1 MAKTKYIK
9 YKAGYKYQLY
19 EVYKD
24 HISIRPEV
32 DIVTRYIL
40 LSVTGELEIRYGY
53 AWDGA
58 SGPTIDTLNSMRGSL
73 VHDALCQLMRMDLLD
88 RKWKTKIDLLFEEIL
103 IVDDMSKCRARVWF
117 RGVDK
122 LADSATLA
130 ENVKEVITAPAR
142 KQTKF
147 LEGVNDAPD

>member
-1 MAKTKYIK
+1 MPKRKYIK
-9 YKAGYKYQLY
+9 YKEGYKYQLY

-40 LSVTGELEIRYGY
+40 LSVVGELEIRYGY

-73 VHDALCQLMRMDLLD
+73 IHDALYQLMRMGLLEH
-88 RKWKTKIDLLFEEIL
+88 KWKTKADLLFEKIL
-103 IVDDMSKCRARVWF
+103 VEDDMSKCRARVWF

-122 LADSATLA
+122 LAASATRA
-130 ENVKEVITAPAR
+130 ENVKKVITAPAE
-142 KQTKF
+142 KQTQF
-147 LEGVNDAPD
+147 LEGVDDAPD

>member
-1 MAKTKYIK
+1 MSKRKYIE
-9 YKAGYKYQLY
+9 YKEGYKYQLC

-40 LSVTGELEIRYGY
+40 LSVNGELEIRYGY

-58 SGPTIDTLNSMRGSL
+58 SGPTIDTLNSMRATL
-73 VHDALCQLMRMDLLD
+73 VHDALHQLMRMGLLD
-88 RKWKTKIDLLFEEIL
+88 RKWKTKTDLLFEEML
-103 IVDDMSKCRARVWF
+103 VEDDMSKCRARVWF

-122 LADSATLA
+122 FGYSATLA
-130 ENVKEVITAPAR
+130 ENVKKVITAPAE
-142 KQTKF
+142 KQTRF
-147 LEGVNDAPD
+147 LEGVDDAPD